1 MDINDIF
8 RDLGTMV
15 NDQGEM
21 IGKSLFNLNIIGYI
35 NFGHM
40 HLPSDMYGNTI
51 PSDLPRAL

>member
-21 IGKSLFNLNIIGYI
+21 IGKSLFNLNIG
-35 NFGHM
+35 NLNLGHM